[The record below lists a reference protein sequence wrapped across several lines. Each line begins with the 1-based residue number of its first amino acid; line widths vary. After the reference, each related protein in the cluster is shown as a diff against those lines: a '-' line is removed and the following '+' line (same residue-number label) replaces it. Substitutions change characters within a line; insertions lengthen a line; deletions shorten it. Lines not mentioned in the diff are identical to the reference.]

1 MEAETRPAVR
11 VTAKEIRAIE
21 EIIRRRNQAEIK
33 VEQGQVVVIELRRK
47 KVNGLFGKERRT
59 FRGRA
64 TPNGIICDCSR
75 EQRTAEGLL
84 IPEMVLEA
92 LLFYTAA

>member
-33 VEQGQVVVIELRRK
+33 VEQGQIVVIEIRRSAAP
-47 KVNGLFGKERRT
+47 F
-59 FRGRA
+59 
-64 TPNGIICDCSR
+64 
-75 EQRTAEGLL
+75 AEE
-84 IPEMVLEA
+84 PHQMV
-92 LLFYTAA
+92 

>member
-33 VEQGQVVVIELRRK
+33 VEQSQIVVIEIRRK
-47 KVNGLFGKERRT
+47 KVN
-59 FRGRA
+59 
-64 TPNGIICDCSR
+64 
-75 EQRTAEGLL
+75 
-84 IPEMVLEA
+84 
-92 LLFYTAA
+92 